1 MHRTGGA
8 VLRRSWA
15 AGLFWASAAW
25 AQTPSASQWTIYV
38 ANTNCPDYTWVLDE
52 RNTRVAIAEL
62 VRAHLDEM
70 RRTDPLPPES
80 RSRYNMV
87 AAQEAALFLERY
99 PQRRQELIRRV
110 KEGRL
115 FVSPFLNN
123 SMWGF
128 QSLEAVIRSLYSARR
143 LEREWGVKMDAAAH
157 IEEPSLPWG
166 MASILSGAGIRWL
179 AVAFYDY
186 DSTFKGLTN
195 PPYFTFEGPD
205 GGRIRVVM
213 DRWASLRANY
223 QQGARLLRD
232 ARVLPVTLLPKKAQ
246 AEYVQAKTPDLE
258 RIEREW
264 IAAYARL
271 DNFPLKAFLADG
283 THGDIAVTSAEQARP
298 FAEAI
303 IAFNQGVGGPKLVNA
318 ALPQFFA
325 VVDEAERRK
334 PFLATL
340 RGCFGHSWDV
350 WPVSL
355 ARYVAQTRTG
365 ETQYLSAEALLALAA
380 HSRPEVLKAVRAQME
395 RAAWV
400 WMMLGDHAWNGSSE
414 ANKKENARLRRQ
426 WSEELV
432 RLGGE
437 LEQRAWTALGL
448 ESAEGAVTLFNSLSF
463 PRRELVALE
472 VPAQIAGV
480 GGAPAQ
486 RVEEEGRTMLYF
498 VPPPVAPFGFETL
511 RLTEQAAGAS
521 TEGVRG
527 AAWELEGPYYKVRV
541 DRTTG
546 GLASVF
552 HKAAGRELVQPGAG
566 RSVGQTLYWDG
577 QERPLS
583 HVQSEL
589 AAAGPVLGRLRITGR
604 IGEMLVTTLVTAYAE
619 LDRLDFDVRVRKPPG
634 SSQERLT
641 HVFPIASPGAVE
653 RIETPGAVVRPYLW
667 PAGDLLDGADQRRFA
682 VQGFVDVS
690 LPAGPGVT
698 IAPLEAYV
706 LRRDLGPVTF
716 EALGNDQNY
725 REVVRDQD
733 GVSEFRF
740 RYALRAHAAG
750 YEGPAAFIWSRSV
763 KTPLLVGR
771 GQGRDRRLP
780 VVQVDPQRAV
790 ATCLKPADERGFI
803 LRLWETAGK
812 TGPVTLGVSGYRQAV
827 RTDLLERDLERL
839 ALTGGRVTVSLP
851 AHGFAAVRL
860 LP

>member
-1 MHRTGGA
+1 MRKTAVVGRCGMA
-8 VLRRSWA
+8 VLWWA
-15 AGLFWASAAW
+15 FMAW
-25 AQTPSASQWTIYV
+25 AQTPSASEWTIYV

-70 RRTDPLPPES
+70 RRTDPLAPES
-80 RSRYNMV
+80 RNRYNMV
-87 AAQEAALFLERY
+87 AALEADLFLERY
-99 PQRRQELIRRV
+99 PRRRQELIRRV

-157 IEEPSLPWG
+157 IEEPCLPWG

-195 PPYFTFEGPD
+195 PPYFVFEGPD
-205 GGRIRVVM
+205 GERIRVVM
-213 DRWASLRANY
+213 DRWASLRASY

-232 ARVLPVTLLPKKAQ
+232 ARMLPPALVPKKAR
-246 AEYVQAKTPDLE
+246 AEYVQAEAPDVE
-258 RIEREW
+258 RIKKEW
-264 IAAYARL
+264 IAAYAQL

-283 THGDIAVTSAEQARP
+283 THGDIALGSAEQARP
-298 FAEAI
+298 FADAI
-303 IAFNQGVGGPKLVNA
+303 IRFNQGAGGPKLVNA

-325 VVDEAERRK
+325 AVDEAERWK
-334 PFLATL
+334 PFLTTL

-355 ARYVAQTRTG
+355 ARYVALTRTG
-365 ETQYLSAEALLALAA
+365 EKQYLSAEALLAQAS
-380 HSRPEVLKAVRAQME
+380 HSRPEVLKAVREQKA
-395 RAAWV
+395 RAEWV
-400 WMMLGDHAWNGSSE
+400 WMMLGDHAWNGANE

-448 ESAEGAVTLFNSLSF
+448 EPAAEAVTLFNSLSF
-463 PRRELVALE
+463 PRRELVTLE
-472 VPAQIAGV
+472 VPSQIAGLRE
-480 GGAPAQ
+480 APAQ
-486 RVEEEGRTMLYF
+486 RVEEDGRTMLYF
-498 VPPPVAPFGFETL
+498 VSPSVAPFGLETL
-511 RLTEQAAGAS
+511 HPTEQPAAAS

-527 AAWELEGPYYKVRV
+527 AAWELESPYYKVRV
-541 DRTTG
+541 DRTSG

-552 HKAAGRELVQPGAG
+552 YQPAGRELAQPGAG

-583 HVQSEL
+583 EVQSEL
-589 AAAGPVLGRLRITGR
+589 VAAGPVLGRLRIRGR
-604 IGEMLVTTLVTAYAE
+604 IGEMRVTTLVTAYAE

-634 SSQERLT
+634 SAQERLT
-641 HVFPIASPGAVE
+641 QVFPVAAPGAVE
-653 RIETPGAVVRPYLW
+653 RLETPGAVVRPY
-667 PAGDLLDGADQRRFA
+667 PRPKGDLLDGADQRRFA

-690 LPAGPGVT
+690 PPSGPGVT

-725 REVVRDQD
+725 REVIRDQD

-740 RYALRAHAAG
+740 RYALRAHEAG
-750 YEGPAAFIWSRSV
+750 YEGPAAFMWSRSV
-763 KTPLLVGR
+763 TTPLLVGR
-771 GQGRDRRLP
+771 GQLPGRRLP
-780 VVQVDPQRAV
+780 AIQVDPQRAV
-790 ATCLKPADERGFI
+790 ATCLKPAEERGII
-803 LRLWETAGK
+803 LRLWETAGRA
-812 TGPVTLGVSGYRQAV
+812 GPMTLNVSGYRRAV

-839 ALTGGRVTVSLP
+839 ALTGGQVSVRLP